1 MGGMKGMKRR
11 ICLLLVIMLGLAPVQ
26 AALASEPQITDVPP
40 GHWAYQAVKK
50 LVSQGYLGLYPD
62 NTFRGDQPVDRYTLA
77 VLVSRL
83 LTDAVSGKTTMGKD
97 DADLLR
103 RLTGEFRQELAA
115 LSVRT
120 TDLEEAVKKF
130 ERDRT
135 AMSADMAA
143 WHADTM
149 KVREEL
155 AAAARE
161 IIALKERVT
170 ALEKRVDQAELDSQ
184 ENSTAIE
191 QTRQDLEERLKAEAD
206 RTAKL
211 EKQVTWLKWATI
223 ALAAVTTV
231 LGILVGLGGN

>member
-1 MGGMKGMKRR
+1 MKRW
-11 ICLLLVIMLGLAPVQ
+11 ICLLLVIVLGTAAVP
-26 AALASEPQITDVPP
+26 AALASEPQITDVAP

-83 LTDAVSGKTTMGKD
+83 LADAVSGKTALGKE

-103 RLTGEFRQELAA
+103 RLTGEFRQELAS

-120 TDLEEAVKKF
+120 TTLEEAIKQY

-135 AMSADMAA
+135 AMSADMAV
-143 WHADTM
+143 WHSETM
-149 KVREEL
+149 KAREEL

-161 IIALKERVT
+161 IIALKERVA
-170 ALEKRVDQAELDSQ
+170 ALEKRVGTLSDEFKQNSEKDSAQ
-184 ENSTAIE
+184 IG
-191 QTRQDLEERLKAEAD
+191 DLEERLQAESE

-211 EKQVTWLKWATI
+211 EKQVTLLKWATI

-231 LGILVGLGGN
+231 LGILLGLGGN